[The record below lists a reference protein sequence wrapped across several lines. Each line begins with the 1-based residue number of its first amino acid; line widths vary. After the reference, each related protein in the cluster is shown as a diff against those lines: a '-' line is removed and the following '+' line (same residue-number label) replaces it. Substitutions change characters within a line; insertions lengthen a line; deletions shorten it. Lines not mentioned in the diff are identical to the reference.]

1 MISFEKVSTLKGEI
15 FVPSDKSISHRAFIL
30 SAMAE
35 GESRVLNPLLSR
47 DTLATKAA
55 MEAVGAKFI
64 EVGNGF
70 IIESKGFKNFS
81 EPNDIINCENSGT
94 TARLLTGLFAGQNKY
109 FVLTGDNSLRK
120 RPMGRVIEPLSRLGA
135 YIVARE
141 NNRFL
146 PLTIIPS
153 KLEGDVIDGKV
164 KSAQVKSAIILAAL
178 QGNSETIYTEQ
189 AVTRNHTELMLK
201 TYGVDLKIDGLKIV
215 IDPVDRLAPCTI
227 SVPGDFSSA
236 AFFLG
241 AVLMFED
248 AEVLIKNVGLNPTR
262 SGMLDVLKS
271 MGVKFEVIWKSQ
283 LGDPFG
289 DIFIQHQ
296 EYEGIKI
303 EGDIVANI
311 IDEIPMISALG
322 LFAKSPVEIRGAEEL
337 RVKESDRIKAM
348 VYNLREIGAEVEEFE
363 DGLKV
368 YPLEKINKMANLKSF
383 DDHRIAMINILLSKR
398 FGQLSIDEIDAIDV
412 SFPDFISKVDSLSV
426 K

>member
-1 MISFEKVSTLKGEI
+1 MISFEKVNTLKGEI
-15 FVPSDKSISHRAFIL
+15 VVPSDKSISHRAFIL

-35 GESRVLNPLLSR
+35 GKSKVLNPLLSR

-55 MEAVGAKFI
+55 LAAVGAKFI
-64 EVGNGF
+64 EIDNGF
-70 IIESKGFKNFS
+70 VIESEGFKRFK

-94 TARLLTGLFAGQNKY
+94 TARLLTGLFSGQNKY

-120 RPMGRVIEPLSRLGA
+120 RPMGRVIEPLGKLGA

-146 PLTIIPS
+146 PLTIIPRQL
-153 KLEGDVIDGKV
+153 KGADIVGKV
-164 KSAQVKSAIILAAL
+164 KSAQVKSAIILAGL
-178 QGNSETIYTEQ
+178 QADSKTIYTEQ

-201 TYGVDLKIDGLKIV
+201 SYGVDLKIDGLKIE
-215 IDPVDRLAPCTI
+215 INPVDRLKPCEI

-241 AVLMFED
+241 AALMFEN
-248 AEVLIKNVGLNPTR
+248 AEILIKNVGLNSTR
-262 SGMLDVLKS
+262 CGMLDILKGMGVNFEVNLKS
-271 MGVKFEVIWKSQ
+271 DI
-283 LGDPFG
+283 GDPFG

-296 EYEGIKI
+296 EFEGIKI
-303 EGDIVANI
+303 DGDIVANI

-348 VYNLREIGAEVEEFE
+348 VYNLREIGAELEEFD

-368 YPLEKINKMANLKSF
+368 YPLKEINKKANLKSF

-412 SFPDFISKVDSLSV
+412 SFPDFISKVDSLSI